1 MFMQTLACA
10 VIRMAVVDAKVD
22 GDYVLALAYD
32 PCLPWQTRYKLLRDH
47 QLYVD
52 AVSFLLGSPDLVTWA
67 HTAGLDAY
75 AVTEKWSH
83 GQTNPT

>member
-22 GDYVLALAYD
+22 GDYLLALAHD
-32 PCLPWQTRYKLLRDH
+32 PCLPWQTRYKLRRDH
-47 QLYVD
+47 QEYTD
-52 AVSFLLGSPDLVTWA
+52 AVAFMLGSKDLVVWA

-75 AVTEKWSH
+75 TITEKWSH
-83 GQTNPT
+83 GQTLPS